1 MFNIQQ
7 IEAAHS
13 KVKTGAD
20 FPNYIKEIQEL
31 GVTGFEYFVSNGKE
45 IFFGKD
51 CRVESPDKYEAINI
65 SKDVNAHIF
74 KNELLAHQQGKTTFE
89 EFLKM
94 SAETGISYW
103 KVDLDLKTCTYFDLE
118 DREVVKEMLG

>member
-20 FPNYIKEIQEL
+20 FPNYIKEIQGL

-103 KVDLDLKTCTYFDLE
+103 KVDLALKTCTYFDLE
-118 DREVVKEMLG
+118 DREVVKEIFG